1 MIFATVEVF
10 CFILSGNLGFLPET
24 RRTLHKM
31 ELAQRTI
38 ETWTVGAQSDHD
50 WILLIKTH
58 DIWQLKFNY
67 LGPLH
72 GLTHLVVNDGQLGA
86 NW

>member
-10 CFILSGNLGFLPET
+10 RFILSGNLGFLPET

-38 ETWTVGAQSDHD
+38 ETWTVGARSP
-50 WILLIKTH
+50 ITIGFYLLKHMI
-58 DIWQLKFNY
+58 Y
-67 LGPLH
+67 GS
-72 GLTHLVVNDGQLGA
+72 
-86 NW
+86 